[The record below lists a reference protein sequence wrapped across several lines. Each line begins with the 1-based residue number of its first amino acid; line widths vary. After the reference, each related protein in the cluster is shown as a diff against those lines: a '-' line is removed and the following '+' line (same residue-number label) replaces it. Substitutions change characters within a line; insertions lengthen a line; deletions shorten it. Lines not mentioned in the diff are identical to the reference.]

1 MRRLID
7 RALTYTLAAFLLAG
21 ALGVALVL
29 YLHMAW
35 RMWRD
40 RRAVL
45 TNQPTPAARDW
56 YVGMSDQPWDR
67 PVLPIIHVPG
77 RDDGEIVENLLR
89 DRMAA

>member
-1 MRRLID
+1 MRALID

-45 TNQPTPAARDW
+45 ANEPTPAARDW
-56 YVGMSDQPWDR
+56 YESVEREGETEILR
-67 PVLPIIHVPG
+67 LRHVPG